1 MALPTCNVV
10 CAMHDQ
16 EGAPVAGATFE
27 FKLNRPEVYEGF
39 VVPTRVV
46 GTTSD
51 DGTCTVALWPN
62 QLGSAESAYI
72 VTIRSPGGRTERVTA
87 TIPNVATVNLHDVS
101 ALPPYPGKPDAQV
114 YLEAA
119 QGIVEDAQEAA
130 ANASNSAA
138 QASTKA
144 GEALASANSAS
155 AERSAAQTAREGA
168 ESAQAAAAASAG
180 SASGS
185 AAAASGSAAAA
196 AASLTDINTGLASKL
211 PIAGGAMTGNLTIPS
226 LNGGQLAGR
235 RRRNVNGS
243 MVINQG
249 GAGGNVVDMWKSN
262 LGGSAV
268 VTIDLTSSGPG
279 SDGISRSLRATVG
292 TADASIAAGDFF
304 YLSTAIEGYDAAP
317 LAGSTFVASFWVK
330 SSKVGTYC
338 VGFRNSG
345 NATSYVVEYAVN
357 APNTWEKKSIVVPNG
372 LLSGGSW
379 NYSNGVGVSITF
391 AAAAGSTYRTTPGA
405 WQAGNFFA
413 TANQV
418 NALDTA
424 GAMFEIAGLQVEAGS
439 SPTPFEHIDVA
450 SEYMAAFR
458 YFRPSGPM
466 TGITV
471 STTSVVG
478 LAADFSSNPMRAA
491 PTILLSSGS
500 LGLVDP
506 GVASRNISAPTL
518 TDSSPVGAV
527 VSAICTAT
535 TNGKLHYTTPGV
547 FFFDA
552 RL

>member
-1 MALPTCNVV
+1 
-10 CAMHDQ
+10 MHDQ
-16 EGAPVAGATFE
+16 EGAPVPGATFE
-27 FKLNRPEVYEGF
+27 FKLNRQEVYEGF
-39 VVPTRVV
+39 VVPTRVT
-46 GTTSD
+46 GTSGE

-62 QLGSAESAYI
+62 QLGSAESAYQ
-72 VTIRSPGGRTERVTA
+72 VTIRSPGGRSERVTA

-114 YLEAA
+114 YLETA

-180 SASGS
+180 S
-185 AAAASGSAAAA
+185 ASGSAAAA

-268 VTIDLTSSGPG
+268 VTIGLTSSGPG

-292 TADASIAAGDFF
+292 TADTSIAAGDFF
-304 YLSTAIEGYDAAP
+304 YLVSLIEGYDAAP

-338 VGFRNSG
+338 VGFRNSD
-345 NATSYVVEYAVN
+345 ATASYVAEYAVN

-379 NYSNGVGVSITF
+379 NYSNGLGVSITF
-391 AAAAGSTYRTTPGA
+391 TAAAGSTYRTTPGA

-418 NALDTA
+418 NALDTV

-439 SPTPFEHIDVA
+439 VPTPFEHIDVV
-450 SEYMAAFR
+450 SEYMAAYR

-466 TGITV
+466 TGVTV

-518 TDSSPVGAV
+518 TDSSPIGAV

-535 TNGKLHYTTPGV
+535 TSGKLHYTTPGV